1 MVKPNLQTHLSNL
14 TILLL
19 ITTASSSAYTPD
31 DTYLLNCGSASS
43 TTPSEV
49 GDTRPFLPDTDHSS
63 FSTSFANDAS
73 VQDPNPSP
81 GTSDLYH
88 TARIFTAAS
97 SYTFN
102 IKSNGTLLVRLHFY
116 AFPTPNHNLSAAIFD
131 ICANDNESALL
142 RNFTTP
148 RGTLMV
154 KEFAINVAAQNL
166 NISFTPSADSFA
178 FVNAIEVFTAPTE
191 LFRELAQNKAME
203 NLYRINV
210 GGPKITPSNDTVW
223 RTWSPDDAYLLSSLA
238 GIKINMTRPI
248 AYFPRFPGGST
259 REIAPDNVYNTA
271 REMNQ
276 KPEETGLN
284 SVFNV
289 TWLFNISRDSTY
301 LVRLHF
307 CDIASAE
314 GADTLAFNAY
324 VNDNAAALDLRPY
337 VFTHHRSA
345 APFYIDH
352 VTEPYL
358 RDPMPSALRVTIG
371 KSSLSNPSH
380 VNAIL
385 NGLEIFRLIAGPMPI
400 NNKNSVSIVVVIV
413 PTVIGGV
420 VLLGLLISAVLIVC
434 RRRMSSKK
442 TDPSHKWMPNN
453 SHNTSSGLT
462 EETVDS
468 VSPNANLSIQI
479 SLANVK
485 HATNGFDKHL
495 VIGSGG
501 FGKVYKGVLRDGTRV
516 AVKRAAR
523 GSEQGFREFRA
534 EVHLLSRIRHR
545 HLVSLVGYCEER
557 AEMVLVYEFMENGT
571 LKDHLH
577 GSGGDAA
584 RARCMSWKQRL
595 EVCIGS
601 ARGLHYLHT
610 ESSSNAIIHRDVKS
624 SNILLT
630 EDYTAKVSDFGLS
643 REGPLHGKDHVT
655 TAVKG
660 SFGYFDPE
668 YFRTQRLTTKSDVY
682 SFGVVLLEVL
692 CARPVIDLALERE
705 QVNLVEWAM
714 RWQRKG
720 SLERVMD
727 PRLVGK
733 VGANSLRKFG
743 ETVEGCLAERGEERP
758 SMGDVL
764 WNLEY
769 ALQMQEMEMEMQ
781 RKEAHEDSGDWDGDL
796 PYAPVVGRRMPSVS
810 EATDSQVF

>member
-19 ITTASSSAYTPD
+19 ITTTSSTAYTPD
-31 DTYLLNCGSASS
+31 NTYLLNCGSASS
-43 TTPSEV
+43 ATLLEV
-49 GDTRPFLPDTDHSS
+49 GDTRPFLPDTDRSS
-63 FSTSFANDAS
+63 FSASFTNDAS

-81 GTSDLYH
+81 GTSDLYR

-97 SYTFN
+97 SYAFN
-102 IKSNGTLLVRLHFY
+102 VKSNGTHLVRLHFY
-116 AFPTPNHNLSAAIFD
+116 AFPSPNHNLSAAVFD
-131 ICANDNESALL
+131 VCANDNESALL
-142 RNFTTP
+142 RNYTAPLRT
-148 RGTLMV
+148 RVV
-154 KEFAINVAAQNL
+154 KEFAINVAAHNL
-166 NISFTPSADSFA
+166 NISFTPSANSFA

-191 LFRELAQNKAME
+191 LFRELAQDKAME
-203 NLYRINV
+203 TLYRINV
-210 GGPKITPSNDTVW
+210 GGLKITPSNDTVW

-238 GIKINMTRPI
+238 GIKINTNSTI

-276 KPEETGLN
+276 EPEETGSS

-289 TWLFNISRDSTY
+289 TWAFNVSGDSTY

-307 CDIASAE
+307 CDIAPAD
-314 GADTLAFNAY
+314 ADTLAFNAY
-324 VNDNAAALDLRPY
+324 VNENAAALDLRPY
-337 VFTHHRSA
+337 VFTHQRST
-345 APFYIDH
+345 APFYMNH

-358 RDPMPSALRVTIG
+358 RDPTPSTLRVTIG

-385 NGLEIFRLIAGPMPI
+385 NGLEIFRLIAAPMPV
-400 NNKNSVSIVVVIV
+400 NKKNSVSIVVVIV

-420 VLLGLLISAVLIVC
+420 VLLGLLISAVLIVR

-442 TDPSHKWMPNN
+442 TDPSHKWTSNN
-453 SHNTSSGLT
+453 SHNTSSEPT
-462 EETVDS
+462 EGTVGS
-468 VSPNANLSIQI
+468 VSLNANLGLQI

-501 FGKVYKGVLRDGTRV
+501 FGKVYKGVLRNGTRV

-523 GSEQGFREFRA
+523 GSEQGFREFLA

-571 LKDHLH
+571 LKDHLY

-601 ARGLHYLHT
+601 ASGLHYLHT
-610 ESSSNAIIHRDVKS
+610 GSSSNAIIHRDVKS

-630 EDYTAKVSDFGLS
+630 KDYTAKVSDFGLS
-643 REGPLHGKDHVT
+643 REGPMRGEDHVT

-668 YFRTQRLTTKSDVY
+668 YFKTQQLTTKSDVY

-705 QVNLVEWAM
+705 RVNLVEWAM
-714 RWQRKG
+714 RWQKKG

-733 VGANSLRKFG
+733 VGANSLRKFW

-769 ALQMQEMEMEMQ
+769 ALQMQEMEMQ

-796 PYAPVVGRRMPSVS
+796 PYAPVVGRMPSVS
-810 EATDSQVF
+810 EATDSRVF

>member
-1 MVKPNLQTHLSNL
+1 MWILFTL
-14 TILLL
+14 TQPA
-19 ITTASSSAYTPD
+19 TQRGEA
-31 DTYLLNCGSASS
+31 
-43 TTPSEV
+43 
-49 GDTRPFLPDTDHSS
+49 
-63 FSTSFANDAS
+63 
-73 VQDPNPSP
+73 Q
-81 GTSDLYH
+81 
-88 TARIFTAAS
+88 
-97 SYTFN
+97 
-102 IKSNGTLLVRLHFY
+102 
-116 AFPTPNHNLSAAIFD
+116 
-131 ICANDNESALL
+131 SALL

-154 KEFAINVAAQNL
+154 KEFAINVAAHNL

-248 AYFPRFPGGST
+248 TYFPRFPGGST

-385 NGLEIFRLIAGPMPI
+385 NGLEIFRLIAAPMPI

-413 PTVIGGV
+413 PTVIG
-420 VLLGLLISAVLIVC
+420 VLIVC

-479 SLANVK
+479 SLAN
-485 HATNGFDKHL
+485 
-495 VIGSGG
+495 
-501 FGKVYKGVLRDGTRV
+501 
-516 AVKRAAR
+516 
-523 GSEQGFREFRA
+523 
-534 EVHLLSRIRHR
+534 
-545 HLVSLVGYCEER
+545 
-557 AEMVLVYEFMENGT
+557 
-571 LKDHLH
+571 
-577 GSGGDAA
+577 
-584 RARCMSWKQRL
+584 
-595 EVCIGS
+595 
-601 ARGLHYLHT
+601 
-610 ESSSNAIIHRDVKS
+610 
-624 SNILLT
+624 
-630 EDYTAKVSDFGLS
+630 
-643 REGPLHGKDHVT
+643 
-655 TAVKG
+655 
-660 SFGYFDPE
+660 
-668 YFRTQRLTTKSDVY
+668 
-682 SFGVVLLEVL
+682 
-692 CARPVIDLALERE
+692 
-705 QVNLVEWAM
+705 
-714 RWQRKG
+714 
-720 SLERVMD
+720 
-727 PRLVGK
+727 
-733 VGANSLRKFG
+733 FG

>member
-131 ICANDNESALL
+131 ICANNNESALL

-523 GSEQGFREFRA
+523 GSEQGPPPVAHPTPTPGVARRVLRGA
-534 EVHLLSRIRHR
+534 RGDGPGVRVHGERDSQGPPPR
-545 HLVSLVGYCEER
+545 VGGR
-557 AEMVLVYEFMENGT
+557 RR
-571 LKDHLH
+571 
-577 GSGGDAA
+577 A
-584 RARCMSWKQRL
+584 RAVHVVEAEARGVHRVREGAALPPHGVVVKCDHTPRRQVL
-595 EVCIGS
+595 EHTPH
-601 ARGLHYLHT
+601 RGLHG
-610 ESSSNAIIHRDVKS
+610 EGV
-624 SNILLT
+624 
-630 EDYTAKVSDFGLS
+630 GLRAFKGGAAA
-643 REGPLHGKDHVT
+643 REGSRDNRREGELWVLRSR
-655 TAVKG
+655 VLQ
-660 SFGYFDPE
+660 DPTIDDQV
-668 YFRTQRLTTKSDVY
+668 RC
-682 SFGVVLLEVL
+682 VLV
-692 CARPVIDLALERE
+692 RGGALGGALRE
-705 QVNLVEWAM
+705 A
-714 RWQRKG
+714 
-720 SLERVMD
+720 
-727 PRLVGK
+727 
-733 VGANSLRKFG
+733 
-743 ETVEGCLAERGEERP
+743 
-758 SMGDVL
+758 GD
-764 WNLEY
+764 
-769 ALQMQEMEMEMQ
+769 
-781 RKEAHEDSGDWDGDL
+781 
-796 PYAPVVGRRMPSVS
+796 
-810 EATDSQVF
+810 